1 MMAGFDHLSSTTR
14 PHASST
20 GRPSGAQATDVCAE
34 PGNGRKAVLVADDEP
49 NLRLLVNATIESDE
63 FEILEAEDGDQAWQ
77 LIQARR
83 PALVLLDVQMP
94 GLTGLELARAIK
106 TEPALAGTRV
116 VLLTSKA
123 QEADIQAGLAT
134 GADLYLTKPFSP
146 VQLLEVVD
154 HALSEA

>member
-1 MMAGFDHLSSTTR
+1 MAGLDRSSSTAQ

-20 GRPSGAQATDVCAE
+20 DRPSGAQVVDPCSE
-34 PGNGRKAVLVADDEP
+34 PGGDRKTVLVADDEP
-49 NLRLLVNATIESDE
+49 NLRLLVSATIASDE
-63 FEILEAEDGDQAWQ
+63 FEILEAADGDQAWR
-77 LIQARR
+77 LIQERR
-83 PALVLLDVQMP
+83 PAVVLLDVQMP

-106 TEPALAGTRV
+106 TEPALAATRV

-146 VQLLEVVD
+146 IQLLKAVD
-154 HALSEA
+154 HALSGA